1 MKLLI
6 VDDESE
12 IRNVL
17 RLLLENKA
25 YEVLEASSGAQAIEL
40 VRNTSDIDMIIM
52 DVMMP
57 GISGIE
63 ATRTLRNF
71 TDAPVLFLTANSLE
85 QSKIDA
91 YAAGGDDYLVKP
103 FSARELLLKVEA
115 LTRRYNVYRTK
126 QTPTDEEAI
135 TLGHGVLLLPAR
147 REVFTCATRSWTCSS
162 ISPATE
168 VSPSART
175 SCTRPSGVSVR
186 CPPRATRSPCTS
198 STFAARWRTV
208 PPLPRS
214 SARCGERGTRSMSNK
229 PKDGRFRLFG
239 PQYSLRNSLFALI
252 LLGILF
258 ASLTFVV
265 VRFAG
270 IFVVDRYYV
279 TEENRTKREVRYVT
293 ELQSFITDE
302 QLSSAD
308 ISRVSEWLSL
318 NRFVYV
324 AVYRDDELVF
334 SPDEWGSSQGV
345 PGSPDTGI
353 TVKYPSEEEL
363 LRYAENGALYPLVFS
378 DQTVACSVAEFTEYL
393 YYDAINLIS
402 LVLAMVTLA
411 AIMIVYFHKIT
422 VRISRLADDVSVVS
436 GGDMSHVI
444 RADARE
450 DEISDLSRH
459 VEAMRSSIV
468 HTLESERQAVDANT
482 ELITAM
488 SHDIRTPLTVLLG
501 YIDVLKLHSESE
513 LCASYV
519 KAAEATALR
528 LKELS
533 DDMFRYFVVFG
544 NRLEVTIQSYDAAT
558 LLEQLLA
565 EHILLLTEQGY
576 VFEADETSA
585 FPEQASLTTDAPNL
599 MRIIDNIFSNIKKYA
614 DPSTPIY
621 IALCAENDNCC
632 LQIRNKVRQ
641 DGVPSESTGIG
652 LKTCDRIASAI
663 GSTFEAKREGDV
675 FTVRITL
682 PMSAQEAPKE
692 GKNA

>member
-1 MKLLI
+1 
-6 VDDESE
+6 
-12 IRNVL
+12 
-17 RLLLENKA
+17 
-25 YEVLEASSGAQAIEL
+25 
-40 VRNTSDIDMIIM
+40 
-52 DVMMP
+52 
-57 GISGIE
+57 
-63 ATRTLRNF
+63 
-71 TDAPVLFLTANSLE
+71 
-85 QSKIDA
+85 
-91 YAAGGDDYLVKP
+91 
-103 FSARELLLKVEA
+103 
-115 LTRRYNVYRTK
+115 
-126 QTPTDEEAI
+126 
-135 TLGHGVLLLPAR
+135 
-147 REVFTCATRSWTCSS
+147 
-162 ISPATE
+162 
-168 VSPSART
+168 
-175 SCTRPSGVSVR
+175 
-186 CPPRATRSPCTS
+186 
-198 STFAARWRTV
+198 
-208 PPLPRS
+208 
-214 SARCGERGTRSMSNK
+214 MSNK